1 MKKFNYLALASIAA
15 LAMGSCSNE
24 SDLEQGVNDGSIR
37 VSASINQVKTR
48 ATDSDWAAGD
58 KIGVTDDK
66 GNNNVAYVASSSN
79 GGFTAVGD
87 GITIKGNDTYT
98 FKAYYPYTE
107 EDGEIE
113 FNVVDENYNI
123 ADQTKVDFLYAS
135 GAQATRNNPNVNFAF
150 SHKMAKLALTFTNND
165 ESLESDATISYTISN
180 VATEGTFD
188 TATGVVTA
196 GEAES
201 YIKATPELGEASTAI
216 VPSFATANTEALS
229 IVVVVEN
236 GGETVNYSG
245 TITPELLAGNQYSYT
260 LDIAYGK
267 GLTIT
272 GGTINGWQQNTG
284 DGTLAEGGETPE
296 LPHTTV
302 VGDYLL
308 KDGSILDYNKTEEV
322 EAKKDDIVG
331 VVYFVGNPQ
340 PSTLYPSVVTA
351 DKDILKTEAS
361 DATHGLAIAVK
372 NANNGN
378 PDRLSTTK
386 FNFNDWFTANESTL
400 ALFKATGFNASNF
413 PTQIAG
419 YNNTKMIQEASES
432 LGSYTPA
439 NNDPEDVGFAN
450 LNSLLETANQTNV
463 AGASNWYLPSFQEFY
478 IIAESYE
485 TIQAS
490 IVKAGGTLE
499 KFDGSAKPASE
510 YFYWTSDYRNA
521 SNAWISVLDNT
532 ISNTNAI
539 QGKNSSSTKGYFRFA
554 IAF

>member
-48 ATDSDWAAGD
+48 ATDSDWSVGD

-66 GNNNVAYVASSSN
+66 GNNNVAYEASSSN
-79 GGFTAVGD
+79 GNFTSVGE

-107 EDGEIE
+107 DGGVIA

-135 GAQATRNNPNVNFAF
+135 GAQANRNNPNVNFSF
-150 SHKMAKLALTFTNND
+150 YHKMAKLALTFTNDD
-165 ESLESDATISYTISN
+165 ESLEADAKISYTISN

-188 TATGVVTA
+188 PATGAVTA
-196 GEAES
+196 GEANS
-201 YIKATPELGEASTAI
+201 YIKANPSLDAVSAAI
-216 VPSFATANTEALS
+216 VPSFATANTGELS

-236 GGETVNYSG
+236 GEETVNYSG
-245 TITPELLAGNQYSYT
+245 TIKPELLAGNQYSYT

-284 DGTLAEGGETPE
+284 NGTLQEGGETPE

-308 KDGSILDYNKTEEV
+308 KDGSILDYTKTEEV
-322 EAKKDDIVG
+322 EANKTDIVG
-331 VVYFVGNPQ
+331 VIAYTAG
-340 PSTLYPSVVTA
+340 VVDGYTN
-351 DKDILKTEAS
+351 
-361 DATHGLAIAVK
+361 GFAIALN
-372 NANNGN
+372 NAGSDRMGVNNDN
-378 PDRLSTTK
+378 IST
-386 FNFNDWFTANESTL
+386 W
-400 ALFKATGFNASNF
+400 ASNNEGLVSGYDLSELSANS
-413 PTQIAG
+413 PSETSYLG
-419 YNNTKMIQEASES
+419 YNNTQLLKLANANP
-432 LGSYTPA
+432 TTADKPA
-439 NNDPEDVGFAN
+439 FAN
-450 LNSLLETANQTNV
+450 LVDLLSQTESVSN
-463 AGASNWYLPSFQEFY
+463 ASDWYLPNYGEFKL
-478 IIAESYE
+478 IENNRDKINDSLEAVDG
-485 TIQAS
+485 
-490 IVKAGGTLE
+490 VKLE
-499 KFDGSAKPASE
+499 AFEGSALTDGG
-510 YFYWTSDYRNA
+510 FYWTSTLRGDRYAYINIMGGTLPDGA
-521 SNAWISVLDNT
+521 
-532 ISNTNAI
+532 TNYP
-539 QGKNSSSTKGYFRFA
+539 QRTSGGTKGYFRFA